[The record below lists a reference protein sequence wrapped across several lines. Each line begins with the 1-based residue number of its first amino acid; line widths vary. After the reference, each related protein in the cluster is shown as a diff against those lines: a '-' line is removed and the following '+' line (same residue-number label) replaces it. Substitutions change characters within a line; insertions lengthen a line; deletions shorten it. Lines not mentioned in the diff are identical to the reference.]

1 MIHKYVFYL
10 LYCIILKNMIN
21 SLFYYNATVD
31 SVYDG
36 DTITCTIDCGFN
48 MLMKKQKIRL
58 LGINTPEIRGEER
71 EQALL
76 IRDKLRDKILGKNV
90 ILHTQKDKKGKYGRY
105 LATIY
110 LDNINI
116 NQWLIDEGYA
126 TIY

>member
-1 MIHKYVFYL
+1 
-10 LYCIILKNMIN
+10 MIN

-48 MLMKKQKIRL
+48 MFMKKQKIRL

-90 ILHTQKDKKGKYGRY
+90 ILHTEKDKKGKYGRY

-110 LDNINI
+110 LDNLNI